1 MPPPPPTPRRS
12 LFRLLQRRGCARL
25 VPRLFMLSCFSVNL
39 KAQCSQGA
47 SQLGRAVPARRPRAR
62 SARAGAA
69 RPTVFTIALRLPR
82 ISPFVSCCMAK
93 DEAQWAKQMEQL
105 RDEIRRH
112 DRLYYE
118 EAAPIITDREY
129 DRLYKELVNL
139 ETQFP
144 DLVTPDSPTQ
154 RVGGKPLKAFE
165 QVAHVIPMLSLDNTY
180 SEEEVKNFYARIR
193 RLLPNEKVPVV
204 IEPKVDGV
212 AVSLI
217 YENGR
222 LRQAAT
228 RGDGTVGDNITQN
241 IRTIRSMPEQLRG
254 AAPKLLE
261 VRGEVYMDKHG
272 FEELNDERRKA
283 GLPLFANPRNA
294 AAGSLKQL
302 DPAIVAKRPLGVV
315 LYGTGATEGVDVDVH
330 SEIFPLLKK
339 LGLPATERWW
349 VAKSVEEIL
358 EAIHELDGIRHKFAY
373 QTDGAVVKV
382 NSFAQRERLGFTA
395 KSPRWAIAYKYE
407 AERVETRLNDIVIQV
422 GRTGIL
428 TPVAMLEPVFV
439 SGSTVGRATLH
450 NEDEIKRK
458 DIRIGDTVVIEKAG
472 EVIPAVVEVVK
483 SKRPRDAKAFDF
495 ARHIH
500 GKCPVCGSP
509 IRRDPQFVAWRCENL
524 QCPAQTTR
532 RVEFFAAR
540 SALDI
545 ESVGGIVADKLVERG
560 LVRDPLDL
568 FELKTEQLAKLN
580 LGTDEEPRVF
590 GEKNATKAIRAIE
603 RARTLPLSR
612 WLFALAIPDVG
623 RTTASQLA
631 RFHETI
637 EDVANSALLGDV
649 LDYHKKREEKEDAK
663 EIADRL
669 LQAGFAKPSKSKAEK
684 GRGITT
690 EVGPVVA
697 QSVLDFFA
705 SAAGKKILH
714 RIKELSIHPKSEKVS
729 AKKAAALPLTGKT
742 FVLTG
747 TLPSMAREE
756 ATERIEALGGH
767 VTGSVSKK
775 TDYVLAGAEPG
786 SKFDKAKELGVR
798 IIDEP
803 EFRKILDRG

>member
-1 MPPPPPTPRRS
+1 
-12 LFRLLQRRGCARL
+12 
-25 VPRLFMLSCFSVNL
+25 
-39 KAQCSQGA
+39 
-47 SQLGRAVPARRPRAR
+47 
-62 SARAGAA
+62 
-69 RPTVFTIALRLPR
+69 
-82 ISPFVSCCMAK
+82 
-93 DEAQWAKQMEQL
+93 MEQL
-105 RDEIRRH
+105 RDEIREH

-118 EAAPIITDREY
+118 EAAPIIGDREY
-129 DRLYKELVNL
+129 DRLYKELVDL

-144 DLVTPDSPTQ
+144 DLLTPDSPTL

-165 QVAHVIPMLSLDNTY
+165 QVAHLIPMLSLDNTY
-180 SEEEVKNFYARIR
+180 SEAELKNFYARIQ
-193 RLLPNEKVPVV
+193 RLLPNEKIPVV
-204 IEPKVDGV
+204 TEPKVDGV

-228 RGDGTVGDNITQN
+228 RGDGNVGDNITQN
-241 IRTIRSMPEQLRG
+241 IRTIRSVPERLRG

-261 VRGEVYMDKHG
+261 VRGEVYMDKNG
-272 FEELNDERRKA
+272 FEKLNDERRKA

-302 DPAIVAKRPLGVV
+302 DPAFVAKRPLGVV
-315 LYGTGATEGVDVDVH
+315 LYGTGATEGVEVDVH

-349 VAKSVEEIL
+349 VAESVEEIL
-358 EAIHELDGIRHKFAY
+358 DAIHELDSIRHKFTY

-407 AERVETRLNDIVIQV
+407 AERVQTRLNDIVIQV

-428 TPVAMLEPVFV
+428 TPVAVLEPVFV

-483 SKRPRDAKAFDF
+483 SERPRDARLFDF
-495 ARHIH
+495 AKHIH
-500 GKCPVCGSP
+500 GKCPVCGGV

-560 LVRDPLDL
+560 LVREPLDL

-580 LGTDEEPRVF
+580 LGTNGEPRVF

-623 RTTASQLA
+623 RTTATQLA
-631 RFHETI
+631 RSHETI
-637 EDVANSALLGDV
+637 EDVANSPLLRDV
-649 LDYHKKREEKEDAK
+649 LQYHERRDDKEDAK

-669 LQAGFAKPSKSKAEK
+669 IESGFAKPSKSKAEK

-705 SAAGKKILH
+705 SAEGKKILR
-714 RIKELSIHPKSEKVS
+714 RIKELGIHAKREKVS
-729 AKKAAALPLTGKT
+729 SRKAAELTLSGKN

-747 TLPSMAREE
+747 TLPSMTRQE
-756 ATERIEALGGH
+756 ATEKIEALGGH
-767 VTGSVSKK
+767 VTSSVSKK
-775 TDYVLAGAEPG
+775 TDYVLAGTEPG

-803 EFRKILDRG
+803 EFRRML

>member
-1 MPPPPPTPRRS
+1 MEE
-12 LFRLLQRRGCARL
+12 
-25 VPRLFMLSCFSVNL
+25 
-39 KAQCSQGA
+39 KE
-47 SQLGRAVPARRPRAR
+47 
-62 SARAGAA
+62 AA
-69 RPTVFTIALRLPR
+69 KR
-82 ISPFVSCCMAK
+82 I
-93 DEAQWAKQMEQL
+93 QQL
-105 RDEIRRH
+105 REEIRKH

-118 EAAPIITDREY
+118 EAAPIISDREY
-129 DRLYKELVNL
+129 DRLYKELVDL

-144 DLVTPDSPTQ
+144 DLITPDSPTQ

-165 QVAHVIPMLSLDNTY
+165 QVSHVIPMLSLDNTY
-180 SEEEVKNFYARIR
+180 SEEEVKNFHARIR
-193 RLLPNEKVPVV
+193 RLLPNEKIPVV

-228 RGDGTVGDNITQN
+228 RGDGNVGDNITQN
-241 IRTIRSMPEQLRG
+241 IRTIRSVPERLRDD
-254 AAPKLLE
+254 APKLLE
-261 VRGEVYMDKHG
+261 VRGEVYMDRKG
-272 FEELNDERRKA
+272 FEKLNDERKRQ
-283 GLPLFANPRNA
+283 GLPLFANPRNV

-315 LYGTGATEGVDVDVH
+315 FYGTGANEGLNVDVH

-349 VAKSVEEIL
+349 VAESVEEIL
-358 EAIHELDGIRHKFAY
+358 DAIHELDGIRHNFAY

-395 KSPRWAIAYKYE
+395 KSPRWAIAYKYA
-407 AERVETRLNDIVIQV
+407 AERVETRLRDIVIQV

-428 TPVAMLEPVFV
+428 TPVAVLEPVLV
-439 SGSTVGRATLH
+439 SGSTVARATLH

-458 DIRIGDTVVIEKAG
+458 DIRVGDTVVIEKAG
-472 EVIPAVVEVVK
+472 EVIPAVVTVVK
-483 SKRPRDAKAFDF
+483 SKRPRDAKPFDF

-500 GKCPVCGSP
+500 GKCPICGGP

-545 ESVGGIVADKLVERG
+545 ESVGGIVADKLVEGG
-560 LVRDPLDL
+560 LIREPLDL

-580 LGTDEEPRVF
+580 LGTDEAPRVF
-590 GEKNATKAIRAIE
+590 GEKNATKAIKAIE
-603 RARTLPLSR
+603 RARTLSLSR

-623 RTTASQLA
+623 KTTATQLAQFHDNIDGVAHSQL
-631 RFHETI
+631 
-637 EDVANSALLGDV
+637 LLDV
-649 LDYHKKREEKEDAK
+649 LKYHQKRDQKESAR
-663 EIADRL
+663 EIAERL
-669 LQAGFAKPSKSKAEK
+669 IKAGFAERSKSKAEK
-684 GRGITT
+684 DGIVT

-705 SAAGKKILH
+705 STTGKKIL
-714 RIKELSIHPKSEKVS
+714 RRLSELEIQPKSEKIS
-729 AKKAAALPLTGKT
+729 AKKAAELPLAGKT

-747 TLPSMAREE
+747 TLPSMTREE
-756 ATERIEALGGH
+756 ARKKIEALGGH
-767 VTGSVSKK
+767 VSSSVSKK
-775 TDYVLAGAEPG
+775 THYVLAGTEPG
-786 SKFDKAKELGVR
+786 SKFDKAKQLGVK
-798 IIDEP
+798 IIDEA
-803 EFRKILDRG
+803 EFRKILPR

>member
-1 MPPPPPTPRRS
+1 MEE
-12 LFRLLQRRGCARL
+12 
-25 VPRLFMLSCFSVNL
+25 
-39 KAQCSQGA
+39 KE
-47 SQLGRAVPARRPRAR
+47 
-62 SARAGAA
+62 AA
-69 RPTVFTIALRLPR
+69 KR
-82 ISPFVSCCMAK
+82 I
-93 DEAQWAKQMEQL
+93 QQL
-105 RDEIRRH
+105 REEIRKH

-118 EAAPIITDREY
+118 EAAPIISDREY
-129 DRLYKELVNL
+129 DRLYKELVDL

-144 DLVTPDSPTQ
+144 DLITPHSPTQ

-165 QVAHVIPMLSLDNTY
+165 QVSHVIPMLSLDNTY
-180 SEEEVKNFYARIR
+180 SEEEVKNFHARIR
-193 RLLPNEKVPVV
+193 RLLPNEKIPVV

-228 RGDGTVGDNITQN
+228 RGDGNVGDNITQN
-241 IRTIRSMPEQLRG
+241 IRTIRSVPERLRD

-261 VRGEVYMDKHG
+261 VRGEVYMDRKG
-272 FEELNDERRKA
+272 FEKLNDERKRE

-315 LYGTGATEGVDVDVH
+315 FYGTGATEGLNVDVH

-349 VAKSVEEIL
+349 VAESVEEIL
-358 EAIHELDGIRHKFAY
+358 DAIHELDGIRHNFAY

-395 KSPRWAIAYKYE
+395 KSPRWAIAYKYA
-407 AERVETRLNDIVIQV
+407 AERVETRLRDIVIQV

-428 TPVAMLEPVFV
+428 TPVAVLEPVLV
-439 SGSTVGRATLH
+439 SGSTVARATLH

-458 DIRIGDTVVIEKAG
+458 DIRVGDTVVIEKAG
-472 EVIPAVVEVVK
+472 EVIPAVVTVVK
-483 SKRPRDAKAFDF
+483 SKRPRDAKPFDF

-500 GKCPVCGSP
+500 GKCPICGGP

-545 ESVGGIVADKLVERG
+545 ESVGGIVADKLVEGG
-560 LVRDPLDL
+560 LIREPLDL

-580 LGTDEEPRVF
+580 LGTDEAPRVF
-590 GEKNATKAIRAIE
+590 GEKNATKAIKAIE
-603 RARTLPLSR
+603 RAKTLPLSR

-623 RTTASQLA
+623 KTTATQLAQFHDNIDDVAHSQL
-631 RFHETI
+631 
-637 EDVANSALLGDV
+637 LLDV
-649 LDYHKKREEKEDAK
+649 LKYHQKRDQKESAR
-663 EIADRL
+663 EIAERL
-669 LQAGFAKPSKSKAEK
+669 IKAGFAERSKSKAEK
-684 GRGITT
+684 DGIVT

-705 SAAGKKILH
+705 STTGKKIL
-714 RIKELSIHPKSEKVS
+714 RRLSELEIQPKSEKIS
-729 AKKAAALPLTGKT
+729 AKKAAELPLAGNT

-747 TLPSMAREE
+747 TLPSMTRDEARKK
-756 ATERIEALGGH
+756 IEALGGH
-767 VTGSVSKK
+767 VSSSVSKK
-775 TDYVLAGAEPG
+775 THYVLAGTEPG
-786 SKFDKAKELGVR
+786 SKFDKAKQLGVK
-798 IIDEP
+798 IIDEA
-803 EFRKILDRG
+803 EFRKILPR